1 MLAAIL
7 VIIVHNASDG
17 AVPVAN
23 AERLVEFLREKGLP
37 ITHDHTEPGVY
48 VRLEDFG
55 KIPGM
60 APAHEFGAL
69 FFFVHVIYE
78 TSENLGI
85 EPWFTPDFNTLQ
97 DFLSH

>member
-1 MLAAIL
+1 M
-7 VIIVHNASDG
+7 SDG

-37 ITHDHTEPGVY
+37 ITEDSNEPGVF

-55 KIPGM
+55 EIPGM
-60 APAHEFGAL
+60 APAHELGAL
-69 FFFVHVIYE
+69 FFLAHVISE
-78 TSENLGI
+78 TSECLGI

-97 DFLSH
+97 DFL